1 MTKQELITI
10 MKYFQTVY
18 PGFYQGANQTQ
29 VADAWLDAFG
39 EFDAKL
45 VQLAA
50 KNYVRINEYAPT
62 IAGVMKQLN
71 LINKTETDTDLWAL
85 IVKAASNGIYGA
97 EEEFK
102 KLPPECQSFVGSPSG
117 LKELAQI
124 DTGTLETVV
133 KGQFLKRV
141 EAIKQHQ
148 EVQRGLPSEVRR
160 AIEESRMRML
170 EGEIYD

>member
-1 MTKQELITI
+1 MTRDDTKKMILYLHTA
-10 MKYFQTVY
+10 YRT
-18 PGFYQGANQTQ
+18 
-29 VADAWLDAFG
+29 FG
-39 EFDAKL
+39 EGKDLTAFVDVWHDALKDEDARI
-45 VQLAA
+45 VSMATQ
-50 KNYVRINEYAPT
+50 NYVRHSQYPPT
-62 IAGVMKQLN
+62 IAGIIEQIN
-71 LINKTETDTDLWAL
+71 LIKNKDTNTDLWAL
-85 IVKAASNGIYGA
+85 IEKAARNGTYGSV
-97 EEEFK
+97 EEFE

-124 DTGTLETVV
+124 DTGTLETFV

-148 EVQRGLPSEVRR
+148 EVQRGLPSEIRR